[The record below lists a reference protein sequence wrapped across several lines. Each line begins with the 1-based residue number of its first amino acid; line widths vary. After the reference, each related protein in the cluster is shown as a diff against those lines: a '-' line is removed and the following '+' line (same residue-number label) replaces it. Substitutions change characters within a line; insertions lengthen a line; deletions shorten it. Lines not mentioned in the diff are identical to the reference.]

1 MNPPQI
7 FITIVLLFALLLAI
21 IQFIKTPKDKRYVIF
36 PENKYTSDPSYSP
49 EYTQKEKI
57 TMLFKYGAWMFLF
70 YICFKYYFLP
80 WLKDYASSTH
90 CYSYGLGY
98 ISGAHFIWYGAFTL
112 LPLTIAL
119 FLFLLEG
126 KRSIKVLKIGQNP
139 LPNEKMFSSTK
150 YKYGIAAKIQP
161 SVILLMILFLIC
173 LSVWGSFQAP
183 ELIKLSK
190 PCS

>member
-1 MNPPQI
+1 MNLPQI
-7 FITIVLLFALLLAI
+7 FITTVLLFALMFAI

-36 PENKYTSDPSYSP
+36 PENKNTSDPSYSP

-57 TMLFKYGAWMFLF
+57 AIFVKNGSWMLLF

-80 WLKDYASSTH
+80 WLKNYAGSTH
-90 CYSYGLGY
+90 CYNYGDSY
-98 ISGAHFIWYGAFTL
+98 ISGAHFIWYGAFTF
-112 LPLTIAL
+112 LPLSIAV

-126 KRSIKVLKIGQNP
+126 KRSIKILKIGQNP
-139 LPNEKMFSSTK
+139 LPNEKMFCPTK

-183 ELIKLSK
+183 ELIKLGK